1 MFDWTLYLYGLAVT
15 VVLVLT
21 TWVVS
26 TVKRDVSI
34 IDSTWSLM
42 FLAMAF
48 TYTSPA
54 WLNGELSARA
64 VLLLLLVSAWAMRLS
79 IYISWRN
86 WGEAEDRR
94 YQAMRRKH
102 EPGFALKSLYLV
114 FGLQGLLAW
123 IISLPLLAA
132 ASGSPQLGLFDVIAV
147 AVWLVGFG
155 FETVADAQLAA
166 FRARPQNRDRVLD
179 SGLWRYSRHPNYF
192 GECAIWWGFYLLAV
206 AAGGWWSFPASTC
219 RRPAT
224 RGLVY
229 ERRRPAFGSVGLAVR
244 SADDVSC
251 QRLVEPGVAFR
262 GISRRQADRVSHLQA
277 ERLRRHARAAR
288 RGALQ
293 RQAAG
298 FQHI

>member
-15 VVLVLT
+15 AVLMLT
-21 TWVVS
+21 TWAAS

-34 IDSTWSLM
+34 VDSTWSLM

-48 TYTSPA
+48 TYASPA
-54 WLNGELSARA
+54 WLNGDLSARA
-64 VLLLLLVSAWAMRLS
+64 VLLLLLVSAWALRLS

-86 WGEAEDRR
+86 RGEAEDRR

-123 IISLPLLAA
+123 FISLPLLAA
-132 ASGSPQLGLFDVIAV
+132 ATGATQPGLLDVIAV

-166 FRARPQNRDRVLD
+166 FRARPQNRDRVMD

-206 AAGGWWSFPASTC
+206 AAGGWWSISAPLLMTLLLLRVSGVTLLERDISE
-219 RRPAT
+219 RRPAYRKYVQHT
-224 RGLVY
+224 NAFIPGPRKPV
-229 ERRRPAFGSVGLAVR
+229 PATGESGY
-244 SADDVSC
+244 
-251 QRLVEPGVAFR
+251 
-262 GISRRQADRVSHLQA
+262 
-277 ERLRRHARAAR
+277 
-288 RGALQ
+288 GA
-293 RQAAG
+293 
-298 FQHI
+298 

>member
-1 MFDWTLYLYGLAVT
+1 MFDWTLYLHGLAVT
-15 VVLVLT
+15 AVLALT

-34 IDSTWSLM
+34 VDSTWSLM

-48 TYTSPA
+48 TYTVPA

-64 VLLLLLVSAWAMRLS
+64 VLLLLLVSAWALRLS
-79 IYISWRN
+79 LYISWRN
-86 WGEAEDRR
+86 WGESEDRR

-132 ASGSPQLGLFDVIAV
+132 ATGNPQLGLLDAIAV
-147 AVWLVGFG
+147 LVWLTGFG

-166 FRARPQNRDRVLD
+166 FRARPQNRDRVMD

-192 GECAIWWGFYLLAV
+192 GECTIWWGFYLLAV
-206 AAGGWWSFPASTC
+206 AAGGWWSFPAPLLMTILLLRVSGVTLLERDIGE
-219 RRPAT
+219 RRPAYREYMQHT
-224 RGLVY
+224 NAFIPGPRKPV
-229 ERRRPAFGSVGLAVR
+229 PATGESGY
-244 SADDVSC
+244 
-251 QRLVEPGVAFR
+251 
-262 GISRRQADRVSHLQA
+262 
-277 ERLRRHARAAR
+277 
-288 RGALQ
+288 GA
-293 RQAAG
+293 
-298 FQHI
+298 